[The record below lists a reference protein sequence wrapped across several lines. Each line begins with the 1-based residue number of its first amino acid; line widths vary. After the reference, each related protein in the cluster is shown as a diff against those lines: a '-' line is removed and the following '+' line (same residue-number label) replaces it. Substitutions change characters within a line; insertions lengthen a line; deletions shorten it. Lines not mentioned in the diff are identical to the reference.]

1 MPLTRQEYSE
11 LEGLIEK
18 AWGED
23 PQTLSSLLLDVADT
37 PKLRKLLTE
46 RSQDIEPD
54 DPVTARRL
62 RQLAL
67 RLGGRVLSVD
77 PQAVKRREHV
87 AAVRA
92 AATILTPTHC
102 VVRQVAVGADRE
114 GAARERGLPA
124 HPSHE

>member
-92 AATILTPTHC
+92 AAE
-102 VVRQVAVGADRE
+102 AYRE
-114 GAARERGLPA
+114 HMR
-124 HPSHE
+124 